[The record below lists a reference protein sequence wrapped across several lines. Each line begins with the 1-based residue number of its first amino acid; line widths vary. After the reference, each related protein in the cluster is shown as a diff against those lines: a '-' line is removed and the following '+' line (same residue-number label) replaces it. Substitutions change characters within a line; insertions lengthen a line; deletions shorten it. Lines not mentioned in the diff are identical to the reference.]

1 MTYKNKIKKLIIYLS
16 TILPL
21 IYIVNNFVSNS
32 GSKFNSANFVLAVI
46 SIPCCLLYYRMNR
59 ESNLFM
65 YILIYISIM
74 IGNTSYWILNSRF
87 NVTYPIHLGGFVLFR
102 LFLLLLLLFPDS
114 KISIFIEGNKK
125 KSVILTVLITPL
137 LLISNSLIYRNLYF
151 CNLTINCLFTII
163 AFFAFISII
172 LLIRKAIKNN
182 NFIETVA
189 PLSLAALCLR
199 INSIFKKPLESKLSY
214 DTTNN
219 YFFIAFFIILIGLYI
234 EINYILLEN
243 TKLNKDVENISN
255 DIKEIKEI
263 EILRAQFFANLS
275 HELKTPINIIFSTFQ
290 LLNLKKEKSIEDF
303 LEAYEKYDKT
313 IKQNCFRL
321 IRLINN
327 LVDLT
332 KIDSGFINT
341 NFHNYNIVNLV
352 ENICMSVVPY
362 LENKNINLIFDTL
375 IEDIHI
381 KCDSD
386 HIERIILNALSNSI
400 KFSKDNGNILVFIDY
415 DKDYITIKI
424 TDDSIGIEPDKIA
437 SVFEPFIQGD
447 KSLTRKKEGS
457 GIGLSL
463 VKSLVELHD
472 GLVFFNPDVTVGS
485 ELVIKLPNIVLPDED
500 INIKNFTTEENNTLS
515 KINIEFSDIYE

>member
-1 MTYKNKIKKLIIYLS
+1 
-16 TILPL
+16 
-21 IYIVNNFVSNS
+21 
-32 GSKFNSANFVLAVI
+32 
-46 SIPCCLLYYRMNR
+46 
-59 ESNLFM
+59 
-65 YILIYISIM
+65 M
-74 IGNTSYWILNSRF
+74 IENTSYWILSSRF
-87 NVTYPIHLGGFVLFR
+87 NAAYYIHLDSFVLFR
-102 LFLLLLLLFPDS
+102 LFLFLLLIFPNS
-114 KISIFIEGNKK
+114 KISLLVERNKN
-125 KSVILTVLITPL
+125 KSVILTILLAPL
-137 LLISNSLIYRNLYF
+137 LLILNGLINKDLHL
-151 CNLTINCLFTII
+151 CNLIVMDIFTII
-163 AFFAFISII
+163 TLFIII
-172 LLIRKAIKNN
+172 LMIISLMKKAVKNK
-182 NFIETVA
+182 NFIETTTS
-189 PLSLAALCLR
+189 LSLLALCLR
-199 INSIFKKPLESKLSY
+199 INAIFKNPFENKLNY
-214 DTTNN
+214 DTANN

-255 DIKEIKEI
+255 NIKEIKEI

-290 LLNLKKEKSIEDF
+290 LLNLKKEQSLQGF
-303 LEAYEKYDKT
+303 LESYEKYDKT

-332 KIDSGFINT
+332 KIDSGFIAT

-362 LENKNINLIFDTL
+362 LENKNINLTFDTL

-386 HIERIILNALSNSI
+386 YIERIILNALSNSI

-415 DKDYITIKI
+415 DEDYVAIKI
-424 TDDSIGIEPDKIA
+424 TDDGVGIEPDKIT

-463 VKSLVELHD
+463 VKFLVELHD
-472 GLVFFNPDVTVGS
+472 GFVFFNPDIRVGS
-485 ELVIKLPNIVLPDED
+485 ELVIKLPNVILPDED
-500 INIKNFTTEENNTLS
+500 IDITNFNAKENNTLS